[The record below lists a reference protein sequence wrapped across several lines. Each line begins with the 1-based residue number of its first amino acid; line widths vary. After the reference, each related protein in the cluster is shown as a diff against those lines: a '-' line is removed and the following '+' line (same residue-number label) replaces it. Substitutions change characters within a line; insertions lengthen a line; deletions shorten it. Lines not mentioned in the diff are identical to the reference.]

1 MFACYIYFSHRV
13 NFETELKYWNFYTS
27 KKVDTSDAVKKVK
40 NGEKPGKGKK
50 PSTKDDKKSRE
61 KSKSPVKS
69 PSKKLTPK
77 KGKENK
83 ENKVE
88 KENSKNRSPS
98 RPSVKSSKDRDPM
111 KSPQKSPQKLV
122 NGHKEEQN
130 NNINDLITNGLG
142 NCINIFL
149 FRLLTFWGSQAAQAL
164 MLYCFDSQQYLVCYK
179 KVNENF

>member
-1 MFACYIYFSHRV
+1 M
-13 NFETELKYWNFYTS
+13 
-27 KKVDTSDAVKKVK
+27 
-40 NGEKPGKGKK
+40 
-50 PSTKDDKKSRE
+50 
-61 KSKSPVKS
+61 
-69 PSKKLTPK
+69 TPK

-130 NNINDLITNGLG
+130 NNVNDLITNGLG
-142 NCINIFL
+142 KFHPSIYL
-149 FRLLTFWGSQAAQAL
+149 F
-164 MLYCFDSQQYLVCYK
+164 
-179 KVNENF
+179 